1 MKKRN
6 LVIELTK
13 SQQEEIE
20 VATKLSLKSVVLGLD
35 EEKKEIVFKGFVVN
49 HSRVSDDFYL
59 ENVKLRQPC
68 MVHEDDGD
76 D

>member
-13 SQQEEIE
+13 SQREEIE

-35 EEKKEIVFKGFVVN
+35 EERKEIVFKGFVVN
-49 HSRVSDDFYL
+49 PSQISDEVYL
-59 ENVKLRQPC
+59 NNVKLRQPC
-68 MVHEDDGD
+68 MSHEDD
-76 D
+76 